1 MYSILVLV
9 PMRVLGLYSRRLAFL
24 ACGILAGEEV
34 GVIAP
39 EQDVYDY
46 YYVYEECIQALRQ
59 RPT

>member
-1 MYSILVLV
+1 
-9 PMRVLGLYSRRLAFL
+9 MRVLGLYSRRLAFL